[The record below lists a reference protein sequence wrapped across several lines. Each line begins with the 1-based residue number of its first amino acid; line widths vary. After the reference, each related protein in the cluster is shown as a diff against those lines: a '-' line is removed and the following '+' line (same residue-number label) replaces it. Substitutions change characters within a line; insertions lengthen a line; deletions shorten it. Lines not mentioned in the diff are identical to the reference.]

1 MITLVINGKEIGAKE
16 GQTILEAARKVGI
29 HIPTLC
35 YHEAVSASGACRFC
49 SVEITTKRGR
59 SRIVVSCLYPVE
71 EGLVVKT
78 HSEKVLR
85 LRLGILELLLS
96 RCPSVPRLQE
106 LAKELKLNQ
115 PRFKLGNENCIL
127 CGLCIRV
134 CEEIAGVSAIS
145 AVNRGVKKEVAT
157 PFFDSSQ
164 VCIGCG
170 GCAYV
175 CPTRAIKIE
184 NNQIK
189 LGSKVFKELSPE
201 ASQKVMET
209 LELQP

>member
-1 MITLVINGKEIGAKE
+1 MITLAINGKEIGARE
-16 GQTILEAARKVGI
+16 GQTILEAARRVGI
-29 HIPTLC
+29 QIPTLC

-49 SVEITTKRGR
+49 SVEITTRRGR
-59 SRIVVSCLYPVE
+59 SRVVVSCLYPVE
-71 EGLVVKT
+71 EGLVVNT
-78 HSEKVLR
+78 HSDKVIR
-85 LRLGILELLLS
+85 LRRGIIELLLA
-96 RCPSVPRLQE
+96 RCPGVKRIQE
-106 LAKELKLNQ
+106 LANELRVNQ
-115 PRFKLGNENCIL
+115 PRFELEEENCIL
-127 CGLCIRV
+127 CGLCVRV
-134 CEEIAGVSAIS
+134 CSEIAEAKAIS
-145 AVNRGVKKEVAT
+145 FVNRGVTKEVAP

-209 LELQP
+209 LGSQR

>member
-1 MITLVINGKEIGAKE
+1 MVVDGKEIGANE
-16 GQTILEAARKVGI
+16 GQTILEATRKVGI
-29 HIPTLC
+29 RIPTLC

-59 SRIVVSCLYPVE
+59 SRVVVSCLYPVE

-85 LRLGILELLLS
+85 LRRGIIELLLS
-96 RCPSVPRLQE
+96 RCPTVSRLQE
-106 LAKELKLNQ
+106 LAKELRVNK
-115 PRFKLGNENCIL
+115 PRFKLGQENCIV

-145 AVNRGVKKEVAT
+145 AVNRGTKKEIAP
-157 PFFDSSQ
+157 PFFQSSQ

-175 CPTRAIKIE
+175 CPTRAIRIE

-189 LGSKVFKELSPE
+189 LGSKVFKDLSQE

-209 LELQP
+209 LGSQP

>member
-1 MITLVINGKEIGAKE
+1 LITLVINGKEIGAKE
-16 GQTILEAARKVGI
+16 GQTILEAARRVGI

-49 SVEITTKRGR
+49 SVEIATKRGR
-59 SRIVVSCLYPVE
+59 SRLVVSCLYPVE
-71 EGLVVKT
+71 EALVVKT

-85 LRLGILELLLS
+85 LRRGILELLLS

-106 LAKELKLNQ
+106 LAKELRMNQ
-115 PRFKLGNENCIL
+115 LRFKLGEENCIL

-145 AVNRGVKKEVAT
+145 AVNRGTKKEIAP
-157 PFFDSSQ
+157 PFFKSSQ
-164 VCIGCG
+164 ACIGCG

-175 CPTRAIKIE
+175 CPTRAIRIE
-184 NNQIK
+184 SNQIK

-201 ASQKVMET
+201 VSQKVMET
-209 LELQP
+209 LGSQS